1 MTGRE
6 YILQIKREKF
16 LNMFSEHA
24 SDALASR
31 VPQAYRGLK
40 GDGRLVK
47 GGTRI
52 NYKGQ
57 LYRARVDLWDRA
69 DSTPD
74 TAPNLWE
81 KILYKD
87 GIRIIPETITAEYP
101 FNKGERGWWQGRLY
115 ESTLEV
121 VNTYTPDQYPDGWKL
136 IKEAKA

>member
-1 MTGRE
+1 MTGE
-6 YILQIKREKF
+6 EVIALEKRQKMIETFGK
-16 LNMFSEHA
+16 HA

-31 VPQAYRGLK
+31 VPQAYGSLK
-40 GDGRLVK
+40 RDGRLVK
-47 GGTRI
+47 AGTRV
-52 NYKGQ
+52 NHNGQ

-87 GIRIIPETITAEYP
+87 GIRIIPETITAENP
-101 FNKGERGWWQGRLY
+101 FNKGERGWWQGSLY

-136 IKEAKA
+136 IKEAKE